1 MTMRIG
7 VEVGGTFTDLVQY
20 DGAEVTISKVPSV
33 PSSPDEGVFAALMAA
48 GSDLAALDELTHG
61 STVAVNAILERKGAR
76 LGFITTRGF
85 RDILLLQRHDRLRMF
100 DLFYRKPEPVV
111 SRLDAIEVDERIFA
125 DGAVERA
132 LDLAATRESLAAFLA
147 GRKLDA
153 VAVCLLNAY
162 ANPVHERAVRDLL
175 HAIDPELFVTCSSEV
190 GREFR
195 EYERASTTTLAAYV
209 QPTVNRYLGRLENR
223 LKDAD
228 FRGRLSIMQSNGGCL
243 PVAGIR
249 QNALVTLF
257 SGPSAGVV
265 GAIRQVAS
273 DETRNLITL
282 DVGGTSADVCLVTDA
297 QPEMINETSIDG
309 LPVHVPVI
317 DIVSVGAGGGSIL
330 WADEGGMLR
339 VGPDSAGAAP
349 GPICYGRGG
358 ERPTLTDAQLVRG
371 ALPGDALLAGSMNLA
386 YDPAQRRLGEL
397 AARFDMTAEA
407 LSDSAVRI
415 ANANMIAA
423 IKAISTERGKD
434 PRDYALVAFGG
445 AGPLHATELAD
456 ELGITTVVIPP
467 FPGVLSAYGLLVSD
481 HHVSD
486 SRTRLTPVDS
496 AAADI
501 VRTIHAELAVQAGG
515 RLRALGI
522 EGDIETSFALDMRF
536 SGQAFEIHVPLEA
549 GDLVGLTAQS
559 IRLLF
564 HEKHHQLYQHGL
576 EDKGKPV
583 EIVAFRMET
592 WRRQREFPHLK
603 LPRSGS
609 SPNSRQGRVFLDG
622 HWNDCPILPRESITR
637 ETSLQGIC
645 IIEDKTSTALVGA
658 DWKVGV
664 DPRDNIVLRKVR

>member
-1 MTMRIG
+1 
-7 VEVGGTFTDLVQY
+7 
-20 DGAEVTISKVPSV
+20 
-33 PSSPDEGVFAALMAA
+33 
-48 GSDLAALDELTHG
+48 
-61 STVAVNAILERKGAR
+61 
-76 LGFITTRGF
+76 
-85 RDILLLQRHDRLRMF
+85 LQRHDRLRMF

-371 ALPGDALLAGSMNLA
+371 ALPGDALLAGSMKLA

-456 ELGITTVVIPP
+456 ELGITTIVIPP

-486 SRTRLTPVDS
+486 SRTRLTPVDA

-501 VRTIHAELAVQAGG
+501 VRAIHAELAVQAGG

-609 SPNSRQGRVFLDG
+609 TPNSRQGRVFLDG

>member
-20 DGAEVTISKVPSV
+20 DGTEVTISKVPSV
-33 PSSPDEGVFAALMAA
+33 PSSPDEGVFAALLAA
-48 GSDLAALDELTHG
+48 GSDLSALDELTHG

-111 SRLDAIEVDERIFA
+111 SRLDTIEVDERIFA

-132 LDLAATRESLAAFLA
+132 LDLEATHEALAAFLA
-147 GRKLDA
+147 VGRLDA
-153 VAVCLLNAY
+153 VAICLLNAY
-162 ANPVHERAVRDLL
+162 ANPAHERVVRDLL

-209 QPTVNRYLGRLENR
+209 QPTVNRYLGRLEKR
-223 LKDAD
+223 LEGAD

-243 PVAGIR
+243 PVEGIR

-358 ERPTLTDAQLVRG
+358 ELPTLTDAQLVRG
-371 ALPGDALLAGSMNLA
+371 ALPGDALLAGSMKLA
-386 YDPAQRRLGEL
+386 YEPAQRRLAEL

-434 PRDYALVAFGG
+434 PRDYVLVAFGG

-456 ELGITTVVIPP
+456 ELGIATVIIPP

-486 SRTRLTPVDS
+486 SRTRLTPVD
-496 AAADI
+496 ADAADI
-501 VRTIHAELAVQAGG
+501 ARATHAELAAQAAG

-522 EGDIETSFALDMRF
+522 DGDIETSFALDMRF
-536 SGQAFEIHVPLEA
+536 TGQAFEIRVSLEA
-549 GDLVGLTAQS
+549 GDVAGLTAQS
-559 IRLLF
+559 IRRRF
-564 HEKHHQLYQHGL
+564 HEKHHRLYQHGL

-592 WRRQREFPHLK
+592 WRRQHDLPHLK
-603 LPRSGS
+603 LARSGS
-609 SPNSRQGRVFLDG
+609 SPKSRQGRVFQEG
-622 HWNDCPILPRESITR
+622 RWNDCPILQRESITG
-637 ETSLQGIC
+637 ETTLQGVC

-658 DWKVGV
+658 GWKVGL
-664 DPRDNIVLRKVR
+664 DLRDNIVLRKMR